1 MTDLVSA
8 LARASRD
15 YAAPIAQAYASGNRE
30 YHVRI
35 DRPGDPGVFDRSTG
49 QWTGRARALIYD
61 GPARIMDDPDSAP
74 RDIGDETIPFNV
86 VRVSLDRFS
95 DATSST
101 GFAGPRADDV
111 ITVIDDPMSREGN
124 IAGRRYE
131 ITGVGLGGFISTG
144 WLVTAQGPAPS
155 RHDPDAT

>member
-1 MTDLVSA
+1 MTDLASA

-15 YAAPIAQAYASGNRE
+15 YAAPIAQAYAAGNRE

-35 DRPGDPGVFDRSTG
+35 DRPGDPGVFDRTTG
-49 QWTGRARALIYD
+49 QWTGRARTTIYD
-61 GPARIMDDPDSAP
+61 GPARIMDDPDASP

-86 VRVSLDRFS
+86 VRVSLSPFNAD
-95 DATSST
+95 T
-101 GFAGPRADDV
+101 GSGAFAGPRADDV
-111 ITVIDDPMSREGN
+111 ITVVDDPMSREGN

-131 ITGVGLGGFISTG
+131 ITGVGIGGFISTG
-144 WLVTAQGPAPS
+144 WMVSAQGPAPS